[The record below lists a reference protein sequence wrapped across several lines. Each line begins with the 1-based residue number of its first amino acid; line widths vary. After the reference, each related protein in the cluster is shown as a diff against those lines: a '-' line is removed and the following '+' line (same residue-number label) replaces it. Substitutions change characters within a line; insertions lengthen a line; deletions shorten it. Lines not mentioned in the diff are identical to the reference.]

1 MDYKYKDQHFSVEI
15 AEALLAETWTSGN
28 KIRTIRRYLLRK
40 HKEYG
45 GLEPHEGRSGSVI
58 VIRALDNLQKKAK
71 TSCIGNNVWRI
82 AKEDQWIFGE
92 GAHWVYLYYFSK
104 DKEEAESKGASVWEC
119 KIGSAGGFTRTG
131 NLKRDAP
138 EKRVKR
144 QTSGTPVPPRIAL
157 LLRTDLH
164 TTLETVIQGTLTLQG
179 KHLPQAQG
187 KEWFLTNPSEVV
199 RIVAMIDFGLLSP
212 VLNLSPILENFERN
226 VK

>member
-1 MDYKYKDQHFSVEI
+1 MDDEYKDQHFSVES
-15 AEALLAETWTSGN
+15 AEALLTETWTAGH
-28 KIRTIRRYLLRK
+28 KIRTIRSYLLREHRDK
-40 HKEYG
+40 G
-45 GLEPHEGRSGSVI
+45 GLEPPEGRSGSLL
-58 VIRALDNLQKKAK
+58 VIRALDNLRKKAM

-82 AKEDQWIFGE
+82 AKWDQRIFGT
-92 GAHWVYLYYFSK
+92 GKHWVYLYYFSK

-131 NLKRDAP
+131 KLKRDAP

-199 RIVAMIDFGLLSP
+199 GIVATIDFGLLSP
-212 VLNLSPILENFERN
+212 VFNLSPILENFERT

>member
-1 MDYKYKDQHFSVEI
+1 MDYKYQDQHFSVEI
-15 AEALLAETWTSGN
+15 AEALLAETWSPGN
-28 KIRTIRRYLLRK
+28 KIRTIRSHLLRK
-40 HKEYG
+40 HRDKG
-45 GLEPHEGRSGSVI
+45 GLEPLEGRSGSLI
-58 VIRALDNLQKKAK
+58 VVRALDNLQKKAM

-82 AKEDQWIFGE
+82 AKWDQRIFGT
-92 GAHWVYLYYFSK
+92 GTHWVYLYYFSK

-131 NLKRDAP
+131 KLKRDAP
-138 EKRVKR
+138 EQRVKR

-164 TTLETVIQGTLTLQG
+164 TTLETVIQETLTLHS

-199 RIVAMIDFGLLSP
+199 GIVATIDFGLLSP
-212 VLNLSPILENFERN
+212 VYNLSPILENFERN